1 MKKNHIILLFLSLLS
16 LGNCKKKEAP
26 EPDSI
31 EEVPSVKDPS
41 PLLKIFEEVDNSL
54 LGDLGVSALHI
65 ESGQRIAHRG
75 DERFPMQSVYKF
87 PIAMVMLHDI
97 DQGVFSLQDTIAIFP
112 KEYIPRSGHSPLRDQ
127 FPDGVQMPLK
137 EVLAYN
143 ISQSD
148 GTACDVLLR
157 LLGGTEAVGNRVRH
171 FGSDSIAIA
180 TTEMV
185 QVANDT
191 IQYRNWSTP
200 NGMNELL
207 KVFHAG
213 EYLSGE
219 SSELLKEM
227 MSVSTPW
234 FDRRIKGKLPQGTP
248 VAHKT
253 GTAGT
258 YNGLNRATND
268 VGIISLPNG
277 EHLAVSVFIK
287 DSRDQHPARE
297 EAIAR
302 VARAA
307 YDFWL
312 DERSR

>member
-1 MKKNHIILLFLSLLS
+1 MKKNHIILLFISLLS
-16 LGNCKKKEAP
+16 LWNCKKKQPYTPQTIEQAP
-26 EPDSI
+26 PTQ
-31 EEVPSVKDPS
+31 DPT
-41 PLLKIFEEVDNSL
+41 PLLKIFEEVDDSL
-54 LGDLGVSALHI
+54 LGDLGVSAVHF

-75 DERFPMQSVYKF
+75 HERFPMQSVYKF
-87 PIAMVMLHDI
+87 PIAMVMLHDV
-97 DQGVFSLQDTIAIFP
+97 DQGLFSLQDNITIHRT
-112 KEYIPRSGHSPLRDQ
+112 EYIPRSGHSPLRDQ
-127 FPDGVQMPLK
+127 FPKGVQMSLR
-137 EVLAYN
+137 EVLTYN

-157 LLGGTEAVGNRVRH
+157 LLGGTEAVEKRVHR
-171 FGSDSIAIA
+171 FGTDSISIA

-207 KVFHAG
+207 EVFHAA
-213 EYLSGE
+213 EFLSDE
-219 SSELLKEM
+219 SSALLNEL

-234 FDRRIKGKLPQGTP
+234 FDRRIKGQLPKGTP

-258 YNGLNRATND
+258 FNGLNRATND
-268 VGIISLPNG
+268 VGIIRLPNG
-277 EHLAVSVFIK
+277 EHLAISVFIK

-307 YDFWL
+307 YDFWVH
-312 DERSR
+312 

>member
-1 MKKNHIILLFLSLLS
+1 MKKNQIILLFLSLLS
-16 LGNCKKKEAP
+16 LGNCKKKVAP
-26 EPDSI
+26 APVSI
-31 EEVPSVKDPS
+31 EQEPSAKDPA
-41 PLLKIFEEVDNSL
+41 PLLKIFEAVDGSL
-54 LGDLGVSALHI
+54 LGELGVSALHI
-65 ESGQRIAHRG
+65 ESGQQIAHRG

-97 DQGVFSLQDTIAIFP
+97 DQGLFSLQDTIAIFP

-157 LLGGTEAVGNRVRH
+157 LLGGTEAVDNRVRH

-207 KVFHAG
+207 EVFHSK
-213 EYLSGE
+213 EYLSEEG
-219 SSELLKEM
+219 SELLTEF

-268 VGIISLPNG
+268 VCIISLPNG
-277 EHLAVSVFIK
+277 EHLAISVFVK
-287 DSRDQHPARE
+287 DSRDQHSARE

-312 DERSR
+312 DGRSR

>member
-1 MKKNHIILLFLSLLS
+1 MKKNHIILLFISLLC
-16 LGNCKKKEAP
+16 LWHCKKKEAP
-26 EPDSI
+26 IPAAAKQA
-31 EEVPSVKDPS
+31 PSAKDPA
-41 PLLKIFEEVDNSL
+41 PLLKIFEDLDGSL
-54 LGDLGVSALHI
+54 IGELGVSVLHI

-97 DQGVFSLQDTIAIFP
+97 DRGLFSLQDTIAILP

-127 FPDGVQMPLK
+127 FPNGVQIPLQ

-157 LLGGTEAVGNRVRH
+157 LLGGTAAVDNRVHR

-207 KVFHAG
+207 VVFQSE
-213 EYLSGE
+213 EYLSDE

-234 FDRRIKGKLPQGTP
+234 FDRRIKGRLPQGTP

-277 EHLAVSVFIK
+277 EHLAVSVFVK
-287 DSRDQHPARE
+287 DSRDQHSARE

-312 DERSR
+312 DGRSR

>member
-1 MKKNHIILLFLSLLS
+1 MKKNQIILLFLSLLS
-16 LGNCKKKEAP
+16 LGNCKKKVAP
-26 EPDSI
+26 TPASI
-31 EEVPSVKDPS
+31 EQEPSAKDPA
-41 PLLKIFEEVDNSL
+41 PLLKIFEEVDGSL
-54 LGDLGVSALHI
+54 LGELGVSALHI
-65 ESGQRIAHRG
+65 ESGQQIAHRG

-97 DQGVFSLQDTIAIFP
+97 DQGLFSLQDTIAILP

-157 LLGGTEAVGNRVRH
+157 LLGGTEAVDNRVRH

-207 KVFHAG
+207 EVFRSK
-213 EYLSGE
+213 EYLSEEG
-219 SSELLKEM
+219 SELLTEF

-277 EHLAVSVFIK
+277 EHLAISVFVK
-287 DSRDQHPARE
+287 DSRDQHSARE

-312 DERSR
+312 D

>member
-1 MKKNHIILLFLSLLS
+1 MKKNQIILLFLSLLS
-16 LGNCKKKEAP
+16 LGNCKKKVAP
-26 EPDSI
+26 EPASI
-31 EEVPSVKDPS
+31 EQEPSAKDPA
-41 PLLKIFEEVDNSL
+41 PLLKIFEEVDGSL
-54 LGDLGVSALHI
+54 LGELGVSALHI
-65 ESGQRIAHRG
+65 ESGQRITHRG

-97 DQGVFSLQDTIAIFP
+97 DQGLFSLQDTIAIFP
-112 KEYIPRSGHSPLRDQ
+112 KEYIPRSGHSPLREQ

-157 LLGGTEAVGNRVRH
+157 LLGGTEAVGERVHR
-171 FGSDSIAIA
+171 FGSDSIAIT

-207 KVFHAG
+207 KVFYSK
-213 EYLSGE
+213 EYLSVE
-219 SSELLKEM
+219 SRELLKEL

-287 DSRDQHPARE
+287 DSRDQHSARE

-312 DERSR
+312 D